1 MTVFRANTILSLLTL
16 KRVCHEIVNLYFV
29 NDSNPSGALIKDENT
44 FDFSFDFAEIFDFF
58 KKIRGVKDTA
68 RSKAKAA
75 MGMTLRSQKDII
87 SSRDKV

>member
-29 NDSNPSGALIKDENT
+29 NDSNPSGALI
-44 FDFSFDFAEIFDFF
+44 SLRYLIF